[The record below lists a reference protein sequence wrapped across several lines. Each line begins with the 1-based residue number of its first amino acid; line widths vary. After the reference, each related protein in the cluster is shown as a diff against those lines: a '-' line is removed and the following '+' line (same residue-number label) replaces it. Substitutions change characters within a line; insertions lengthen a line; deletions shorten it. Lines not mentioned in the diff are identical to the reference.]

1 MKKLL
6 LFAAFVAATTVS
18 MAQWEITAL
27 GETGDTI
34 TFDAT
39 MSGVNNGVFSG
50 TGFETTPSSGQLD
63 SDAWKFT
70 GLSDGSSHF
79 GGNFNTGDY
88 AKGASA
94 GGVFSGGVYSF
105 GVASGDSAVGIQPTG
120 SDWTPGTIILKIEN
134 NTGYDVDSV
143 YLGYD
148 LYINNN
154 EGRGN
159 SFNVAYSVN
168 DSTSFTNISALN
180 DTSIET
186 SQGSVNWIQYAKY
199 AEVSV
204 SLDAGDFLYIEWSG
218 ADVTGSGSRDEFA
231 LDNISAILIGD
242 TTASSGSVYPAYTIG
257 TVSTTDA
264 NGVADSLGVECAISG
279 IAIGVDLDGNAG
291 YSFTL
296 LNDDGININSSVDI
310 NGYQMEE
317 GDSLVLFGTIGQ
329 FNGLIR
335 FDVDSGVL
343 LDSGLAIP
351 SPTVVTSLDE
361 STESELIRIE
371 NFWVDAISG
380 PNHTLSD
387 GTNTVVMRIDFDTD
401 IPGNVD
407 FAIGDTICYVIG
419 IGGQFDNSSPYTEG
433 YQFVPQRAADIDNSC
448 GSIPP
453 PPINWYPIPD
463 INNDDANGEP
473 DSIGVYCWTSGVALG
488 VDLDGND
495 GLSYTLWDDE
505 GINVYSFN
513 AEVSNYQVQ
522 EGDSLLM
529 RGYIDQY
536 NGLTE
541 FIPDSIQVINSNNTI
556 PNPLSIDTIAA
567 INESDLIILKNV
579 TLADTSQW
587 DFSSGFGWNIGLITC
602 DSQIIEMRIDN
613 DTDIDEN
620 MPEPPT
626 GLFNVIGIGGQ
637 YDNSAPYLSGYQILP
652 RYFSDIDTNSNQASG
667 LSLII
672 NEVMTENATS
682 ETDAAGDNDDW
693 VEIKNIA
700 TGSASLAGL
709 YMTNNASTPDIY
721 MIPMES
727 TESIAAGAYAL
738 AWCDNEPAEGDLHTN
753 FTLDNAGDY
762 IGIYQEEGC
771 NLVVVDEMTIPAL
784 AADES
789 YGVYPEGADSLV
801 IFNTLSTT
809 PGMMNLL
816 IPVGLNDLDEEGKLV
831 LYPNP
836 AAAKQV
842 IRFNQN
848 IDFTLFDLLG
858 NVVSSKRNSNEL
870 TTEGLSAGTY
880 LLQTSTGEVLRFVIQ

>member
-6 LFAAFVAATTVS
+6 LFAAFVVATTVS

-39 MSGVNNGVFSG
+39 MSGVNNGAFG
-50 TGFETTPSSGQLD
+50 GLGFETTPGAGQLD

-70 GLSDGSSHF
+70 GLSNGTTHF

-88 AKGASA
+88 AKGPSA
-94 GGVFSGGVYSF
+94 GGVFSGGIYSF
-105 GVASGDSAVGIQPTG
+105 GVAAGDSAVGVQPTG

-186 SQGSVNWIQYAKY
+186 SQGSVNWIQYSKY

-204 SLDAGDFLYIEWSG
+204 SLDAGDILYIEWSG
-218 ADVTGSGSRDEFA
+218 ADVNGSGSRDEFA

-242 TTASSGSVYPAYTIG
+242 TTSSGGNALPEYSIATIS
-257 TVSTTDA
+257 TVDA
-264 NGVADSLGVECAISG
+264 NGEGDSLGVDCSIRGVSVG
-279 IAIGVDLDGNAG
+279 IDLDGNAG

-296 LNDDGININSSVDI
+296 YDGSGINVYSSSDI
-310 NGYQMEE
+310 NGYQMDE
-317 GDSLVLFGTIGQ
+317 GDSLILFGSIGQ
-329 FNGLIR
+329 FNGLLQ
-335 FDVDSGVL
+335 FEVDSIAHV
-343 LDSGLAIP
+343 DSNQTIP
-351 SPTVVTSLDE
+351 NPTVVTSLSE

-380 PNHTLSD
+380 ANHTLTD

-433 YQFVPQRAADIDNSC
+433 YQFFPQRSSDVDNSC

-453 PPINWYPIPD
+453 PPVYWYPIPD

-473 DSIGVYCWTSGVALG
+473 DSIGVYCWTSGVVIG
-488 VDLDGND
+488 VDLDGNN
-495 GLSYTLWDDE
+495 GLSFTLWDDE
-505 GINVYSFN
+505 GINIFN
-513 AEVSNYQVQ
+513 FNDVSNYVVT
-522 EGDSLLM
+522 EGDSLM
-529 RGYIDQY
+529 VRGTIDFY

-541 FIPDSIQVINSNNTI
+541 LFVDSIEVMNTGNAIPEPTIVDAPSAMYESGYMTIRNVMVINPSSWPTSFSSNVDLLTC
-556 PNPLSIDTIAA
+556 SGDTI
-567 INESDLIILKNV
+567 
-579 TLADTSQW
+579 T
-587 DFSSGFGWNIGLITC
+587 
-602 DSQIIEMRIDN
+602 MRIDT
-613 DTDIDEN
+613 DTDVEEN
-620 MPEPPT
+620 IPSAPT
-626 GLFNVIGIGGQ
+626 GLFHVTGTGGQ
-637 YDNSAPYLSGYQILP
+637 YDNSSPYTDGYQIFP
-652 RYFSDIDTNSNQASG
+652 MTFEDIDSNVSVAG
-667 LSLII
+667 GVDLLI

-693 VEIKNIA
+693 VEIKNVG

-709 YMTNNASTPDIY
+709 YMTNNASTPDMY

-738 AWCDNEPAEGDLHTN
+738 AWCDNEPTEGDLHTN

-762 IGIYQEEGC
+762 IGIYEEDGC
-771 NLVVVDEMTIPAL
+771 DLVVVDELTIPAL

-789 YGVYPEGADSLV
+789 YGYYPEDTDTLIV
-801 IFNTLSTT
+801 FNTMSTT
-809 PGMMNLL
+809 PGMVNML
-816 IPVGLNDLDEEGKLV
+816 IPVGLNDVDEDGQLV

-836 AAAKQV
+836 AKSNQV

-848 IDFTLFDLLG
+848 IDYVLFDLLG
-858 NVVSSKRNSNEL
+858 NQIRSERNSNEL
-870 TTEGLSAGTY
+870 TTTELSAGTY
-880 LLQTSTGEVLRFVIQ
+880 LLQTSTGEVLRFVVQ